1 MDDDLLTRLESDSAA
16 LRRRA
21 QEMGKFN
28 EEQDIAMLMQ
38 GLATTMDAIR
48 ALAITVG
55 RLDGLSGLGKSGD

>member
-21 QEMGKFN
+21 LETGKST
-28 EEQDIAMLMQ
+28 EAQDIAMLMR
-38 GLATTMDAIR
+38 GLATAMDAVR
-48 ALAITVG
+48 ALAVTVG